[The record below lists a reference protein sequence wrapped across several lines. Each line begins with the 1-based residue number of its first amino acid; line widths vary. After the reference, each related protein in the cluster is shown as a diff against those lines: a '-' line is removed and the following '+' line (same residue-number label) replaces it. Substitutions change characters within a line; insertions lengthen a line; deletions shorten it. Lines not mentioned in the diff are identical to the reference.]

1 MTRLNPHVPH
11 AARIYDYW
19 LGGKDNFAADRAVAD
34 KIAQAVPAVATMV
47 RANRQWMQR
56 VVTVLAREAG
66 IRQFLDIGTGIPTA
80 PNLHQCAQQIV
91 PAARIVYID
100 NDPLVLAHARALL
113 TSSPQGRCAYLD
125 ADIRD
130 IDSVLADADL
140 NAVLDPSRPVGIV
153 CASVLM
159 LLSDHDDP
167 WKITARLRDWA
178 PAGSHLAI
186 SHPTADH
193 DPDAVAAVVN
203 TTREVGLTFVPRTHA
218 QVAALFGDWQ
228 LLEPGLV
235 PVLSWHPDHP
245 PPDPTAAYY
254 WAGVA
259 RKPASPVTRYGQMPS
274 SARGAAAGDSKQAV
288 DLRMTNTDPMT
299 GDEKRS

>member
-1 MTRLNPHVPH
+1 
-11 AARIYDYW
+11 
-19 LGGKDNFAADRAVAD
+19 
-34 KIAQAVPAVATMV
+34 MV
-47 RANRQWMQR
+47 RANREWMQR

-91 PAARIVYID
+91 PDARIVYVD
-100 NDPLVLAHARALL
+100 NDPLVLVHARALL

-130 IDSVLADADL
+130 IDTVLTDADL
-140 NAVLDPSRPVGIV
+140 NTVLDLSRPIGIV

-193 DPDAVAAVVN
+193 NPDALAAVVS

-235 PVLSWHPDHP
+235 PVLSWRPDHP
-245 PPDPTAAYY
+245 PPDPTDAYY

-259 RKPASPVTRYGQMPS
+259 RKPTSLVTRDEDTPS
-274 SARGAAAGDSKQAV
+274 SARGAAADDSDQAL
-288 DLRMTNTDPMT
+288 DLRMTQNRPD
-299 GDEKRS
+299 DRR